1 MKKFYSTIAMLAM
14 MVAALSFTACG
25 SDDDE
30 IDNGGDSNASIVGT
44 WELISFDV
52 VKGSNYL
59 DDGLN
64 TGDRITFKS
73 DGTYY
78 STDGDRG
85 IWKLNGNT
93 LTISDDENLF
103 SIDYQVKKLSSTEL
117 RLYVDIEIAAIDYKF
132 KRVS

>member
-44 WELISFDV
+44 WELVSFDV
-52 VKGSNYL
+52 VKGANYM
-59 DDGLN
+59 DSDMS

-85 IWKLNGNT
+85 TWKLKGNT
-93 LTISDDENLF
+93 LTISDNENYF

-117 RLYVDIEIAAIDYKF
+117 RLYVDIEIAAVDYKF
-132 KRVS
+132 KRIS

>member
-64 TGDRITFKS
+64 TGDRIIFKS

>member
-44 WELISFDV
+44 WELVSFDV
-52 VKGSNYL
+52 VKGSGYF
-59 DDGLN
+59 DGDME

-73 DGTYY
+73 DGSYF
-78 STDGDRG
+78 STGGDRG
-85 IWKLNGNT
+85 IWKLQGNT
-93 LTISDDENLF
+93 LTISDDDNFF
-103 SIDYQVKKLSSTEL
+103 SINYQVKKLSSTEL
-117 RLYVDIEIAAIDYKF
+117 RLYVDIEIAAVDYKF

>member
-1 MKKFYSTIAMLAM
+1 M

>member
-1 MKKFYSTIAMLAM
+1 MKKFYSTITMFAM